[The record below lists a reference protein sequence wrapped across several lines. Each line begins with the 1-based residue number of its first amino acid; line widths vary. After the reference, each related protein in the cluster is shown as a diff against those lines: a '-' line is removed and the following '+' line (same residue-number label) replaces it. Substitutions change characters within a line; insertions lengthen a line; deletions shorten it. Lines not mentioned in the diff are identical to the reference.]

1 VGKRKGR
8 EGHTLTLQLEPHEEE
23 MLIGLVG
30 ERLDDLELSTMARL
44 ALESIYHK
52 LNGEDN

>member
-1 VGKRKGR
+1 MN
-8 EGHTLTLQLEPHEEE
+8 LQLEPHEEE
-23 MLIGLVG
+23 MLTGIIG

>member
-1 VGKRKGR
+1 MGKRTGR
-8 EGHTLTLQLEPHEEE
+8 EWDTLTLQLEPHEEE